1 MLNFLKKFSQPQ
13 KEEVRINELD
23 TWIESKLSEHKFN
36 EDIEHFFSSIKE
48 KKELLAEKILLLEN
62 AKISEKEKVEL
73 RVVSI
78 VVGHKKNYLRE
89 LNFFLEK
96 IKISDDAFGF
106 SKELHALLDDLA
118 KKTEKNYR
126 ASQHLFY
133 EPVKAVFKVI
143 GEINT
148 LLKNFDNRAEK
159 TGYHKLSKAKE
170 QANLLKEEIQRKENV
185 KKRIKEK
192 EEEFEILTEKKNQ
205 KEQEI
210 TELKDGS
217 VYKEYNSLKVQE
229 GNFQSLV
236 NDNNSEVITFLSTLG
251 RALRKYEKIILNIGI
266 VKAYLEDPIKAFNQ
280 DEKLKISDV
289 IEEMG
294 GSIEKGEVELQDK
307 QKENALAQIKKARR
321 FFKEHSEKGRD
332 LHDQLKKVQDKLKGY
347 AVETSL
353 QIEESELKQSE
364 EDIKESKVE
373 IDELYASSKS
383 FYQKKLEDE
392 MKELVKEVFN
402 VELSI
407 I

>member
-170 QANLLKEEIQRKENV
+170 QANLLKEE
-185 KKRIKEK
+185 
-192 EEEFEILTEKKNQ
+192 
-205 KEQEI
+205 
-210 TELKDGS
+210 
-217 VYKEYNSLKVQE
+217 
-229 GNFQSLV
+229 
-236 NDNNSEVITFLSTLG
+236 
-251 RALRKYEKIILNIGI
+251 
-266 VKAYLEDPIKAFNQ
+266 
-280 DEKLKISDV
+280 
-289 IEEMG
+289 
-294 GSIEKGEVELQDK
+294 
-307 QKENALAQIKKARR
+307 
-321 FFKEHSEKGRD
+321 
-332 LHDQLKKVQDKLKGY
+332 
-347 AVETSL
+347 
-353 QIEESELKQSE
+353 
-364 EDIKESKVE
+364 
-373 IDELYASSKS
+373 
-383 FYQKKLEDE
+383 
-392 MKELVKEVFN
+392 
-402 VELSI
+402 
-407 I
+407 